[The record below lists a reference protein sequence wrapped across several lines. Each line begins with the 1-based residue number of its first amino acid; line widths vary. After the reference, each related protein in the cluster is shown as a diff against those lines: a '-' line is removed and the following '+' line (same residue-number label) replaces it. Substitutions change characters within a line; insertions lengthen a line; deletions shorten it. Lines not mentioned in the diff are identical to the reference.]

1 MLPSSPNSL
10 SSLTHTTHTAPS
22 DLHAAPTSSPVD
34 KPDGLIEEAD
44 PGGESDILEG
54 ESTGKLS
61 GDFDFEE
68 FYDLAT
74 RVLNGDSDSLANLN
88 SLKVR
93 WEQKFNT
100 RRNPTLKSV
109 TGRPSTPFRPRISM
123 LPRRVLR
130 TGLGPQE
137 QGPQDT
143 EINQEGVAPHPIEGL
158 VDSEVKEGRDSGINR
173 ENPDCPSEMAS
184 HLPLPVQDDKP
195 SPRQVIYVGNVKLQ
209 AGPVDNI
216 AGAFLQSSRKT
227 LHFVPPTRQN
237 GEVIIRRPRKW
248 STMVP
253 RYGTLL
259 LWAIFW
265 DGGRIFLSWNH
276 LPEQIGKDY
285 MFLLLLASLLSFSAG
300 SRACPYDDNN
310 TLMFRFWIR
319 LKHLPMEYWTE
330 EGLSTVASGIGT
342 PLYSDGITKDCSR
355 LDYARVCVMLNYN
368 SDLPKHLVVIS
379 PVLRNGKEDP
389 KRVDVEYEWLPQKCS
404 NCCSLGHVETVCPAN
419 SMKKTI
425 APPIK
430 VFVKKRS
437 VAHSEQN
444 TEVAGAANLVC
455 NNSRPSELGKGKAI
469 ALYNSYGAL
478 DTVSDEENDAQ
489 LSGPNQRSPTVEAHD
504 QAGLVEFVDDS
515 EVCGRAADTSASML
529 EFRTCIRD
537 TGLVQLPV
545 SGCPYTWHNCSEGMR
560 SLWKRLDRM
569 LVNTAWLDAWPNSSY
584 ICALPSTSDHSPLI
598 LSGMN
603 RFDEHVAFRFDNYLT
618 HLPGFLRSVE
628 DIWKHRI
635 AGTAMYETVCK
646 LKLLKAVFRSQKR
659 MKGNLTENVTK
670 AKSFLDKAQALLN
683 TYNEDIFLNLVKC
696 CRSQNR
702 GLNLEFLRSELKHSV
717 TTTEASLLVA
727 PVTQAEVKE
736 AFFDIDV
743 ESAPGPDG
751 YTAAFYRTAWPVVGQ
766 AVFQA
771 VGEFFRTG
779 NLLKQINTTLIVLIP
794 KVNLPI
800 FVSDYRPISC
810 CNVLYKAIT
819 KILVK
824 RMQRVLPLLID
835 YSQNAFVP
843 GRSIIDNVLLAQE
856 LMAGYN
862 QRRLPQRCTLKVD
875 IQKAYDSVEW
885 DFLLRS

>member
-1 MLPSSPNSL
+1 MELDTSGCSSP
-10 SSLTHTTHTAPS
+10 
-22 DLHAAPTSSPVD
+22 
-34 KPDGLIEEAD
+34 KI
-44 PGGESDILEG
+44 
-54 ESTGKLS
+54 
-61 GDFDFEE
+61 
-68 FYDLAT
+68 
-74 RVLNGDSDSLANLN
+74 
-88 SLKVR
+88 
-93 WEQKFNT
+93 
-100 RRNPTLKSV
+100 
-109 TGRPSTPFRPRISM
+109 
-123 LPRRVLR
+123 
-130 TGLGPQE
+130 GLGPQE

-237 GEVIIRRPRKW
+237 GEVIIRPTKEVVDNGSKIWHTTAVGYFLGRRPYF
-248 STMVP
+248 P
-253 RYGTLL
+253 QL
-259 LWAIFW
+259 
-265 DGGRIFLSWNH
+265 
-276 LPEQIGKDY
+276 E
-285 MFLLLLASLLSFSAG
+285 SFARANWKGLQHVSATSSG
-300 SRACPYDDNN
+300 FFF
-310 TLMFRFWIR
+310 FRFHTRFAMEDVIEGGPWLFLGQPIVLQCWEQGMSLRRQQHTHVPVWIR

-444 TEVAGAANLVC
+444 TEVAGAANLIQFLMK
-455 NNSRPSELGKGKAI
+455 RMTL
-469 ALYNSYGAL
+469 SYRVLISAARL
-478 DTVSDEENDAQ
+478 
-489 LSGPNQRSPTVEAHD
+489 LEAHD
-504 QAGLVEFVDDS
+504 QAGLVECRGLNGLDHQRAVEHLVRDHKLTFLGLIETRVSQTNVQRIRRNLLTTWSWFDDYSGPAGRIWLVWDSSEVDVEILRVESQLIHCRASNKRMHTSCLISVLYGDYDIIPRRTLWGALCSLSAGITDEPWLVLGDFNAVVDDS

-618 HLPGFLRSVE
+618 HLPGFSAVGGGHL
-628 DIWKHRI
+628 
-635 AGTAMYETVCK
+635 ETPYSWDSN
-646 LKLLKAVFRSQKR
+646 LLKAVFRSQKR

-696 CRSQNR
+696 CRRVFSVAVNLEITMLKQRAKLRWMKHGDQSSKVFFRKINASRVKQRVFQIKTVGGNLLTAQQDVTQEFISYFQNLLGGTSQNR

-771 VGEFFRTG
+771 VGEG
-779 NLLKQINTTLIVLIP
+779 AP
-794 KVNLPI
+794 P
-800 FVSDYRPISC
+800 
-810 CNVLYKAIT
+810 
-819 KILVK
+819 
-824 RMQRVLPLLID
+824 
-835 YSQNAFVP
+835 
-843 GRSIIDNVLLAQE
+843 
-856 LMAGYN
+856 
-862 QRRLPQRCTLKVD
+862 
-875 IQKAYDSVEW
+875 
-885 DFLLRS
+885 

>member
-130 TGLGPQE
+130 TGTQPAPIEDHSNLVGGSTSSEVESLGPPEPSGEHPTILVGGSMELDTSGCSSPKIGLGPQE

-158 VDSEVKEGRDSGINR
+158 VDSE
-173 ENPDCPSEMAS
+173 
-184 HLPLPVQDDKP
+184 
-195 SPRQVIYVGNVKLQ
+195 VIYVGNVKLQ

-237 GEVIIRRPRKW
+237 GEVIIRPTKEVVDNGSKIWHTTAVGYFLGRRPYF
-248 STMVP
+248 P
-253 RYGTLL
+253 QL
-259 LWAIFW
+259 
-265 DGGRIFLSWNH
+265 
-276 LPEQIGKDY
+276 E
-285 MFLLLLASLLSFSAG
+285 SFARANWKGLQHVSATSSG
-300 SRACPYDDNN
+300 FFF
-310 TLMFRFWIR
+310 FRFHTRFAMEDVIEGGPWLFLGQPIVLQCWEQGMSLRRQQHTHVPVWIR

-355 LDYARVCVMLNYN
+355 LDYAR
-368 SDLPKHLVVIS
+368 
-379 PVLRNGKEDP
+379 EDP

-489 LSGPNQRSPTVEAHD
+489 LSGPNQRSPTV
-504 QAGLVEFVDDS
+504 GGS
-515 EVCGRAADTSASML
+515 
-529 EFRTCIRD
+529 
-537 TGLVQLPV
+537 
-545 SGCPYTWHNCSEGMR
+545 
-560 SLWKRLDRM
+560 
-569 LVNTAWLDAWPNSSY
+569 
-584 ICALPSTSDHSPLI
+584 
-598 LSGMN
+598 
-603 RFDEHVAFRFDNYLT
+603 
-618 HLPGFLRSVE
+618 
-628 DIWKHRI
+628 
-635 AGTAMYETVCK
+635 
-646 LKLLKAVFRSQKR
+646 
-659 MKGNLTENVTK
+659 
-670 AKSFLDKAQALLN
+670 
-683 TYNEDIFLNLVKC
+683 
-696 CRSQNR
+696 
-702 GLNLEFLRSELKHSV
+702 
-717 TTTEASLLVA
+717 
-727 PVTQAEVKE
+727 
-736 AFFDIDV
+736 
-743 ESAPGPDG
+743 
-751 YTAAFYRTAWPVVGQ
+751 
-766 AVFQA
+766 
-771 VGEFFRTG
+771 
-779 NLLKQINTTLIVLIP
+779 
-794 KVNLPI
+794 
-800 FVSDYRPISC
+800 
-810 CNVLYKAIT
+810 
-819 KILVK
+819 
-824 RMQRVLPLLID
+824 
-835 YSQNAFVP
+835 
-843 GRSIIDNVLLAQE
+843 
-856 LMAGYN
+856 
-862 QRRLPQRCTLKVD
+862 
-875 IQKAYDSVEW
+875 
-885 DFLLRS
+885 